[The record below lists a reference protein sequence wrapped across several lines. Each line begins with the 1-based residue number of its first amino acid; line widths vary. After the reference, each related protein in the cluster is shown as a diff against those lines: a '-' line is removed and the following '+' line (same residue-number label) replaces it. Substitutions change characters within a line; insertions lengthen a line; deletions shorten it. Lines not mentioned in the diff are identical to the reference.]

1 MSEMGKDFTEVLVA
15 IGRIEEG
22 IKTLRESIDRHERD
36 VRALKDDVQD
46 LKLDVQQLETQR
58 STFRENLA
66 VAVSLVALFAS
77 AASVFTILGI

>member
-1 MSEMGKDFTEVLVA
+1 MEGMGKDFTEVLVA

-58 STFRENLA
+58 STVRENIA
-66 VAVSLVALFAS
+66 VAVSLVALIAS
-77 AASVFTILGI
+77 TISIFNVIAI